1 MRYIKKITAILLLII
16 IITATLVESSAS
28 VQSEEQYMPKTNNGH
43 KWRIGYCET
52 EPFSNYSGILN
63 SIINGLQE
71 YGWLENTQS
80 LPYSEG
86 QDDTGAMWNWLSKN
100 NVSEYLE
107 FPEDAHYTLSTM
119 KIANGK
125 KPEDIIIDRLNSK
138 KDIDLMIVMGTKAG
152 ILLGNDKH
160 SVPIFV
166 FSASN
171 AYTSGIVKDVEY
183 SGNSHIWAH
192 MDTNRFKRQLQVFN
206 DVFKFKKIGIVY
218 EDSELG
224 KSYTALNDIEYIAK
238 ERGFSIER
246 EFVNESKG
254 THDAERY
261 RNDLKAAYK
270 RLAQKVDAFYITAA
284 TIDPKW
290 LPELLEP
297 FYKEK
302 IPVFSQL
309 GSDEVKAGALMSIT
323 YFDFPNMGRF
333 GADTIIQALSGV
345 PVEKLKQ
352 TYENTPQIILNLEV
366 AKKIDYKPSFDIM
379 LVADKI
385 YNKIERN

>member
-1 MRYIKKITAILLLII
+1 M
-16 IITATLVESSAS
+16 TATLVESSAS
-28 VQSEEQYMPKTNNGH
+28 VKSKYEYIPKTNNGH

-63 SIINGLQE
+63 SIINGFQE
-71 YGWLENTQS
+71 YGWLKNTQD
-80 LPYSEG
+80 LPYKEG
-86 QDDTGAMWNWLSKN
+86 QDDTNAMWEWLSKKN
-100 NVSEYLE
+100 KGEYME

-119 KIANGK
+119 KSTDGK

-152 ILLGNDKH
+152 ILLGNNKH
-160 SVPIFV
+160 KVPIFV

-171 AYTSGIVKDVEY
+171 AYTSGIVKAVDY
-183 SGNSHIWAH
+183 SGSSHIWAH

-206 DVFKFKKIGIVY
+206 DVFKFKKMGIVY

-224 KSYTALNDIEYIAK
+224 KSYTALNDIEYMAE

-254 THDAERY
+254 AGDTERY
-261 RNDLKAAYK
+261 HNDLKAAYK

-297 FYKEK
+297 FYKK
-302 IPVFSQL
+302 KVPVFSQL

-333 GADTIIQALSGV
+333 GADTIIQAMSGV

-352 TYENTPQIILNLEV
+352 TYENTPQIILNLEA
-366 AKKIDYKPSFDIM
+366 AKKIEYKPSFDIM

-385 YNKIERN
+385 ICC